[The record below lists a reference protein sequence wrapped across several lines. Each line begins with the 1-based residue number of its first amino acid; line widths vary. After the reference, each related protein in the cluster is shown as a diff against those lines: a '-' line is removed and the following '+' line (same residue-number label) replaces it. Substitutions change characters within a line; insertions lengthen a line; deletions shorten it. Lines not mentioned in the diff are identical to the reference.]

1 MPTAFWRCM
10 TATPGSCWGSSPGA
24 PATPTSRS
32 TSSPRRSWPRSSTA
46 TAAGPTQSR
55 RRRRGCTRSPPT
67 GSPRTTG
74 AVRSSGGPPSV
85 RGSADPRG
93 PAATAGRPH
102 ARGHRGGRAG
112 SEAAPAGGG
121 LGAGRRAPDRL
132 ALAVAVALAVVAV
145 GLVAL
150 HHRTAGHHANGPAG
164 HGSQP
169 SATPVGPP
177 PPVVPGDI
185 NRAQKQVIADDPAC
199 AQTTNHGQ
207 TIDRGSPRA
216 APRPR
221 TSGGCAGLTAAW

>member
-1 MPTAFWRCM
+1 MRE
-10 TATPGSCWGSSPGA
+10 ATVEGA
-24 PATPTSRS
+24 LGAK
-32 TSSPRRSWPRSSTA
+32 
-46 TAAGPTQSR
+46 R
-55 RRRRGCTRSPPT
+55 RR
-67 GSPRTTG
+67 
-74 AVRSSGGPPSV
+74 
-85 RGSADPRG
+85 
-93 PAATAGRPH
+93 
-102 ARGHRGGRAG
+102 
-112 SEAAPAGGG
+112 PAGDWA
-121 LGAGRRAPDRL
+121 LAGVRRTGL

-150 HHRTAGHHANGPAG
+150 HHRTPGHHANGPAG

-169 SATPVGPP
+169 SATPVGPS